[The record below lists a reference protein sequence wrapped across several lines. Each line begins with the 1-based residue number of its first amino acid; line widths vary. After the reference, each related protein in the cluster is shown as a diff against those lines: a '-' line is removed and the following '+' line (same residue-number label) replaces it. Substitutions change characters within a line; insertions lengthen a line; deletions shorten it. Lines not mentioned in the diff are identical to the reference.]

1 MVCISSH
8 CRILLRLPPN
18 PDPSSPPPVISTLCL
33 FPQTSGMSSEIPLYG
48 CEVSIFSKTTQLS
61 QFSTLKNDLLIENK
75 FVINDSKRQ
84 IFLIQGSIYL
94 RPIHL
99 GMIQCLDFLRGTE
112 DTPRR
117 HTTTDI
123 TFVMRGS

>member
-8 CRILLRLPPN
+8 CRILLRLTPPH
-18 PDPSSPPPVISTLCL
+18 PDAPFPPVISTLCL

-61 QFSTLKNDLLIENK
+61 QFSALKNDLLIENK
-75 FVINDSKRQ
+75 FVINDSKKQ
-84 IFLIQGSIYL
+84 IFLIQEIIYL
-94 RPIHL
+94 CPIHP